1 MKVIRNYKLWVILSV
16 SFLSM
21 FVAVCIYFSGLYAEL
36 EVYRS
41 EEKNI
46 SDQKQVINTLTDEN
60 ARLKSEKLSTRT
72 SDEIPQI
79 IKSFAD
85 GFYTTDGKDTENQ
98 KARRVKKYV
107 TDELY
112 RKMYD
117 ETAMEDNIPSDE
129 QIKQTAIIKKSA
141 YTLLNSSK
149 AAAFVQ
155 MEIKFS
161 FPDGNMDSRNVL
173 LQIELDFDKEN
184 NIWQISDL
192 KSSNIRLQDVWR

>member
-85 GFYTTDGKDTENQ
+85 GFYNDNGKSSENE
-98 KARRVKKYV
+98 RVLKIRKYV
-107 TDELY
+107 TDEMY
-112 RKMYD
+112 NKMY
-117 ETAMEDNIPSDE
+117 
-129 QIKQTAIIKKSA
+129 
-141 YTLLNSSK
+141 SK
-149 AAAFVQ
+149 
-155 MEIKFS
+155 
-161 FPDGNMDSRNVL
+161 
-173 LQIELDFDKEN
+173 
-184 NIWQISDL
+184 
-192 KSSNIRLQDVWR
+192 

>member
-46 SDQKQVINTLTDEN
+46 SDQKQVINMLTDEN

-85 GFYTTDGKDTENQ
+85 GFYNDNGKSSENE
-98 KARRVKKYV
+98 RVLKIRKYV
-107 TDELY
+107 TDEMY
-112 RKMYD
+112 NKMYSKN
-117 ETAMEDNIPSDE
+117 ETEIIPPEERIIQNIRIINSLYKLE
-129 QIKQTAIIKKSA
+129 NTVNATAFIE
-141 YTLLNSSK
+141 
-149 AAAFVQ
+149 
-155 MEIKFS
+155 MEIKHT
-161 FPDGNMDSRNVL
+161 FPDGDKDSHNVL
-173 LQIELDFDKEN
+173 LQMELEYSEESGV
-184 NIWQISDL
+184 WLISDL
-192 KSSNIRLQDVWR
+192 RSSKIKLEQVWR

>member
-1 MKVIRNYKLWVILSV
+1 MKVIKDYRLWLIISVSILSM
-16 SFLSM
+16 L
-21 FVAVCIYFSGLYAEL
+21 VAVCIYFSGLYSEL
-36 EVYRS
+36 ESYRNK
-41 EEKNI
+41 ELEN
-46 SDQKQVINTLTDEN
+46 SDQKQVISRLTEEN
-60 ARLKSEKLSTRT
+60 ALLKIEKNSSIS

-129 QIKQTAIIKKSA
+129 QI
-141 YTLLNSSK
+141 
-149 AAAFVQ
+149 
-155 MEIKFS
+155 
-161 FPDGNMDSRNVL
+161 
-173 LQIELDFDKEN
+173 
-184 NIWQISDL
+184 
-192 KSSNIRLQDVWR
+192 